1 LCGEDEKRLGVTM
14 NELLTNT
21 GANAWP
27 YLIVLVLC
35 IFWLLGSGLQSRAPS
50 VGTTGPHAAW
60 RVSEGPSS
68 LRRLW
73 RARKPRT

>member
-1 LCGEDEKRLGVTM
+1 M

-35 IFWLLGSGLQSRAPS
+35 IFWLLGSGLQSRSPS
-50 VGTTGPHAAW
+50 DGKKGGPHAAW
-60 RVSEGPSS
+60 RVSEGPS

-73 RARKPRT
+73 KARKRRS